1 MNGEARVACDR
12 WLTLRASVAV
22 TIALLMASLGTGM
35 REEWEQIEERRQR
48 STDSSKWIFGLGAVA
63 ALAFVTWTQFFGER
77 RDPAIIGPALE
88 ATVIESPVIEVSR
101 VLEGSA
107 PTIPRSVPARTGRES
122 YVGVYE
128 CTVNGQRVISDR
140 PCAQDAQ
147 ARTLVIDQPHP
158 QDVARSQQQTWQ
170 AQRSVPSSASSVGGS
185 STQVT
190 ATSGAGSNTAACEA
204 IDRAIDHLNA
214 RMRQRYGAAE
224 GERLRVQWH
233 DLKRQR
239 YELRCGR

>member
-1 MNGEARVACDR
+1 M
-12 WLTLRASVAV
+12 T
-22 TIALLMASLGTGM
+22 SLGAGM
-35 REEWEQIEERRQR
+35 REEWEAIEERRQR
-48 STDSSKWIFGLGAVA
+48 SAESSNWIFGLGAVA

-77 RDPAIIGPALE
+77 REPAVIGPAVE
-88 ATVIESPVIEVSR
+88 AIVIDSPVIELPR
-101 VLEGSA
+101 VIEGSA
-107 PTIPRSVPARTGRES
+107 VAKPRSDPARTGRES
-122 YVGVYE
+122 HVGVYE
-128 CTVNGQRVISDR
+128 CTVDSQRVVSDR

-170 AQRSVPSSASSVGGS
+170 AHRSAPSSAPPGGGS
-185 STQVT
+185 SARAAAT
-190 ATSGAGSNTAACEA
+190 AEAGSNAAACEA

-224 GERLRVQWH
+224 GERLRAQWQ

-239 YELRCGR
+239 YDLKCGR

>member
-1 MNGEARVACDR
+1 
-12 WLTLRASVAV
+12 
-22 TIALLMASLGTGM
+22 M

-48 STDSSKWIFGLGAVA
+48 SADSSKWIFGLGAVV
-63 ALAFVTWTQFFGER
+63 ALAVLTWTQFYGER
-77 RDPAIIGPALE
+77 RDAAIIGPALE
-88 ATVIESPVIEVSR
+88 ATVIEAPVIEVPR
-101 VLEGSA
+101 LIVDAA
-107 PTIPRSVPARTGRES
+107 PTSPPSGPARSGRES

-128 CTVNGQRVISDR
+128 CTVNGQRIVSDR

-147 ARTLVIDQPHP
+147 ARTLVVDQPHP

-170 AQRSVPSSASSVGGS
+170 AQRSAPSSAPSGGGFS
-185 STQVT
+185 AQVP
-190 ATSGAGSNTAACEA
+190 ATSEAGSNAAACEA
-204 IDRAIDHLNA
+204 LDRAIDHLNA

-224 GERLRVQWH
+224 GERLRAQWH